1 MSPPLLEVGCYWRSI
16 AYNEGVEKPV
26 MPNPS
31 GRPEPARS
39 GISAE
44 RRRVL
49 RAEAFGILLIAL
61 AILLFTV
68 LRYGAHINWSA
79 R

>member
-1 MSPPLLEVGCYWRSI
+1 MSPPLLEVGGYWHGI

-44 RRRVL
+44 RRRAL

-61 AILLFTV
+61 AILLFTI
-68 LRYGAHINWSA
+68 LRHGAHINWSA

>member
-1 MSPPLLEVGCYWRSI
+1 
-16 AYNEGVEKPV
+16 

-31 GRPEPARS
+31 GSPEPARS
-39 GISAE
+39 GNSAE

-49 RAEAFGILLIAL
+49 RAEACGILLIAL